1 MSGCNQHQLE
11 AQSTSL
17 KPLLAGAEWD
27 STKRYNQGMYEPKN
41 QDTKPGELKP
51 DWKDFIAL
59 VIAAYSILL
68 PPLLLIFGAAAL
80 VLLLFYVVF

>member
-1 MSGCNQHQLE
+1 
-11 AQSTSL
+11 
-17 KPLLAGAEWD
+17 
-27 STKRYNQGMYEPKN
+27 MYEPKN
-41 QDTKPGELKP
+41 QDTQPGELKP

-80 VLLLFYVVF
+80 VLLLFYVIF